1 MLLINYRCEMASLDN
16 DENVVKTSLEEDDQ
30 PKRRL
35 RRANSV
41 ARAEDIT
48 KEADKVRKSQPDKP

>member
-1 MLLINYRCEMASLDN
+1 MQLINYRYEMASLDN
-16 DENVVKTSLEEDDQ
+16 DENEVKSSLEKDDQ
-30 PKRRL
+30 PIGRL

>member
-1 MLLINYRCEMASLDN
+1 MASLDN
-16 DENVVKTSLEEDDQ
+16 DENVAKTSLEEDDQ